1 MKLGILLLL
10 LGGDIGVSYL
20 KGINV
25 KYCYELMD
33 SVGVMVFL
41 GFVVLKKSS
50 IVMIGEDMFY
60 YESLCGCYVSVMVGL
75 VL

>member
-1 MKLGILLLL
+1 MKSGILSSLS
-10 LGGDIGVSYL
+10 GGDIGVSYL

-25 KYCYELMD
+25 KYRYELTD

-41 GFVVLKKSS
+41 GFVASKKSS
-50 IVMIGEDMFY
+50 IVMIGEDTFY
-60 YESLCGCYVSVMVGL
+60 YESLRGRYVSVMVGS

>member
-1 MKLGILLLL
+1 M
-10 LGGDIGVSYL
+10 SYL

-60 YESLCGCYVSVMVGL
+60 YESLCGRWIWYVYGGL
-75 VL
+75 